1 MIFGLSDAAYLD
13 NTKSIFPQVS
23 SDNKEKQNETTDSKD
38 SGGGEN
44 GDDELSLL
52 DKQIETIKAEIKAL
66 DKEIQVKEAQRFVED
81 DVNKERRIKELYELE
96 KQVNNL
102 TKAEEHEK
110 ARIGHFEA
118 EIYRREKK
126 QLPPQLIDT
135 SDEVVQQ
142 LTKISDELTAELKS
156 LRSELAAEVGDD
168 FDIDEII
175 KTKGSA
181 KKRAEELQS
190 LQAVVSK
197 ATSTYV
203 DSRRQ
208 NEISQAGKKAKIGV
222 DTLMA
227 QKKSL
232 MNDVQ
237 DMKQQIKKARA
248 KVDGLEE
255 ESRALRMLDVLL
267 DEKLKHD
274 AELIKH
280 LQDHQSPNDMELPE
294 MDIPPVTEE
303 TIFQLRAQQN
313 IIKGLCFKL
322 SLSQKELMGR
332 EVPENLSF
340 MVDQLYQLNKKCI
353 ELQKKFL
360 VKEEKHTDAIEQH
373 IDYNAQYEE

>member
-1 MIFGLSDAAYLD
+1 MIFGLSDAAYVD
-13 NTKSIFPQVS
+13 NTQSIFPQVS
-23 SDNKEKQNETTDSKD
+23 SNSNEKQNETVGSNDF
-38 SGGGEN
+38 GGKN
-44 GDDELSLL
+44 DEESIRL
-52 DKQIETIKAEIKAL
+52 DQQIEAIKAEIKAL
-66 DKEIQVKEAQRFVED
+66 DKEIQVKEAQKFIED
-81 DVNKERRIKELYELE
+81 DITKERRIKELSELE

-110 ARIGHFEA
+110 VRIDHFEA
-118 EIYRREKK
+118 EIFRREKK

-135 SDEVVQQ
+135 SDEVIQQ

-168 FDIDEII
+168 FDVDEII

-190 LQAVVSK
+190 LQAIVSK

-208 NEISQAGKKAKIGV
+208 TEISQAGKKAKIGV

-232 MNDVQ
+232 INDIQ
-237 DMKQQIKKARA
+237 EMKQQIKKTRV
-248 KVDGLEE
+248 KVDSLEE

-267 DEKLKHD
+267 NEKLKHD

-280 LQDHQSPNDMELPE
+280 LQDHQSANDMELPE
-294 MDIPPVTEE
+294 MDVPPVTEE
-303 TIFQLRAQQN
+303 IIFQLRAQQN
-313 IIKGLCFKL
+313 IIRGLCFEL
-322 SLSQKELMGR
+322 SLAQKELMER

-340 MVDQLYQLNKKCI
+340 MVDQLYQLNRKCI

-360 VKEEKHTDAIEQH
+360 VREEKHTDEIEQH
-373 IDYNAQYEE
+373 VEYGAQHDDCY